1 MGFLFRNK
9 ELVKQTGNDINTLNE
24 RVLEKLALLQINQET
39 LQYIQ
44 EVKPLLLPYSKELAK
59 KFYDRITSIEHLSNI
74 INKYSSVERLKV
86 TLVKYI
92 EQFLQGII
100 DDEYINTRKKIGEVH
115 SRINLTV
122 DYFISAHQ
130 ILLQEMI
137 TILKENNRFKKEK
150 MLNAISAIQK
160 VGVFDQQL
168 IADVYME
175 VTFKNFLFE
184 ISNLLNQTTEINTTR
199 QLITAMDYQMKETYS
214 VTAATE
220 EMSSS
225 LQEVA
230 AYTGKVADGTN
241 DAFKSVSESK
251 NIIDKTLQL
260 IEEVGALYKEV
271 IKKINKLS
279 EEVTKTENV
288 IHVIEDIANQTNL
301 LALNASIEAA
311 RAGEQGKGFAV
322 VADEVRN
329 LSNHTK
335 EHIEQISNNIKTLQ
349 EISIEVEKDIN
360 QTGELI
366 DESVKV
372 ASVSELEINQIVKS
386 MEEINQAISQI
397 AAMVEEQTS
406 TVGDI
411 SERNSSIFNIGKDSQ
426 NLAKQTAE
434 IVYLLSK
441 KIGDYR
447 DSFFNINIKFQPID
461 ILKVAKTDH
470 LLWKWKIYNMI
481 LGFENIDINSVTSFE
496 NCKFGKWYYGDVD
509 SKLKN
514 NPIFKEIEEPHKAV
528 HFYAKQAVE
537 LYLDG
542 DILGAQKSLKNLEK
556 ESNTVVNLLGQL
568 EVILEKND

>member
-447 DSFFNINIKFQPID
+447 DSFLNINIKFQPID

>member
-1 MGFLFRNK
+1 M
-9 ELVKQTGNDINTLNE
+9 
-24 RVLEKLALLQINQET
+24 
-39 LQYIQ
+39 
-44 EVKPLLLPYSKELAK
+44 
-59 KFYDRITSIEHLSNI
+59 
-74 INKYSSVERLKV
+74 
-86 TLVKYI
+86 
-92 EQFLQGII
+92 
-100 DDEYINTRKKIGEVH
+100 
-115 SRINLTV
+115 
-122 DYFISAHQ
+122 
-130 ILLQEMI
+130 
-137 TILKENNRFKKEK
+137 
-150 MLNAISAIQK
+150 
-160 VGVFDQQL
+160 
-168 IADVYME
+168 
-175 VTFKNFLFE
+175 
-184 ISNLLNQTTEINTTR
+184 
-199 QLITAMDYQMKETYS
+199 
-214 VTAATE
+214 
-220 EMSSS
+220 
-225 LQEVA
+225 
-230 AYTGKVADGTN
+230 
-241 DAFKSVSESK
+241 
-251 NIIDKTLQL
+251 
-260 IEEVGALYKEV
+260 
-271 IKKINKLS
+271 
-279 EEVTKTENV
+279 
-288 IHVIEDIANQTNL
+288 IEDIANQTNL

-447 DSFFNINIKFQPID
+447 DSFLNINIKFQPID